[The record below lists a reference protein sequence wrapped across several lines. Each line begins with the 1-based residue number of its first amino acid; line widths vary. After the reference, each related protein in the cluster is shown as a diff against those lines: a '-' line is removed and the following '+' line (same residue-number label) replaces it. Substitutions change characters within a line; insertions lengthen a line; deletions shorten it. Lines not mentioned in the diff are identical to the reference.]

1 MKWRPLQSWKKVFV
15 IFSNNISVGMH
26 LKCKDSILGAFL
38 CITMT
43 ALEMD
48 GIGVFKSTNQ

>member
-1 MKWRPLQSWKKVFV
+1 
-15 IFSNNISVGMH
+15 MH